1 MSSTLS
7 RRQAL
12 ALALAAGLA
21 APAAGAASGVG
32 AVLLHGKGGRPPRGP
47 LRAVSEGLRTAWVDL
62 REPTLPWAES
72 RYIEG
77 TWNDALGEIGAEV
90 AALRRG
96 SAKVVLVGQS
106 LGACAALSYA
116 ARRRDVDALCLV
128 SPGHLPSRW
137 ISKGGAVRDSIEEAR
152 ALVASGKGAEVR
164 GFNDE
169 NQGKSLTVRMRADAY
184 LSYFDPEGDAE
195 MPRMA
200 PLVSNIPVLYV
211 VGTGDPGLAW
221 GKPSVFDRLPANP
234 RSRYVEVSGDHFS
247 AGSAASDTIVG
258 WVKGLA

>member
-7 RRQAL
+7 RRRAL
-12 ALALAAGLA
+12 ALALAMGLA
-21 APAAGAASGVG
+21 APTVGAASGVG
-32 AVLLHGKGGRPPRGP
+32 AVLLHGKGGRPSRGP
-47 LRAVSEGLRTAWVDL
+47 MRAVSDALRTAWVDL

-77 TWNDALGEIGAEV
+77 TWNDALNEIGAEV

-106 LGACAALSYA
+106 LGACAALAYA
-116 ARRRDVDALCLV
+116 AHRRDVDALCLM

-137 ISKGGAVRDSIEEAR
+137 MSKGGAVRDSIEGAR
-152 ALVASGKGAEVR
+152 ALVASGRGAEVR
-164 GFNDE
+164 SFADE
-169 NQGKSLTVRMRADAY
+169 NQGKSLSVRMRADAY
-184 LSYFDPEGDAE
+184 LSYFDPDGDAE

-200 PLVSNIPVLYV
+200 PLVPNIPVLYV
-211 VGTGDPGLAW
+211 VGTGDPGIAW
-221 GKPSVFDRLPANP
+221 GKPAVFDRLPANP

-247 AGSAASDTIVG
+247 AGTAASGTIVD